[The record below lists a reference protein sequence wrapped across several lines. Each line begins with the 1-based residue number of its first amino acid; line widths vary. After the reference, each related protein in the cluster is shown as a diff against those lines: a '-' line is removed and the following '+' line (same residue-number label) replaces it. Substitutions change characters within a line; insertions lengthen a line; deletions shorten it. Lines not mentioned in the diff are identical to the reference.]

1 MEKKEMLKHSNSK
14 VHVQHAVLEKQIMT
28 GMRHRNVVQ
37 LCYAFQ
43 TNSKLYM
50 VLDLCQ
56 GGTLYGHMSNP
67 LLYSHHLLSDRY
79 DYYIRQSNARLDEV
93 QARFIIAQCVL
104 ALEYIHR

>member
-1 MEKKEMLKHSNSK
+1 MLKHSNSK

-50 VLDLCQ
+50 VLDLCP
-56 GGTLYGHMSNP
+56 GGTLYVLMSNRI
-67 LLYSHHLLSDRY
+67 LCYHHSRTVMITTAASQ
-79 DYYIRQSNARLDEV
+79 IRDLT
-93 QARFIIAQCVL
+93 RFKHVL
-104 ALEYIHR
+104 

>member
-1 MEKKEMLKHSNSK
+1 MLKHSNSK

-56 GGTLYGHMSNP
+56 GGTLYVLMSNRVLCSP
-67 LLYSHHLLSDRY
+67 HSRTVMITTAVSQ
-79 DYYIRQSNARLDEV
+79 IRDLTS
-93 QARFIIAQCVL
+93 FKHVL
-104 ALEYIHR
+104 

>member
-50 VLDLCQ
+50 VLDLCP
-56 GGTLYGHMSNP
+56 GGTLYAHMSNSP
-67 LLYSHHLLSDRY
+67 LYSDHYQTGTITTPASHIPDLM
-79 DYYIRQSNARLDEV
+79 
-93 QARFIIAQCVL
+93 RFKPVS
-104 ALEYIHR
+104 